1 MKIVYTVEPIE
12 GIVENAHPPFQTRM
26 AKEKLKAIIEEKL
39 IPMGLVESYTIAD
52 DREFP
57 FPFGMPNI
65 MHMNGFFGKKPNYNK
80 INKEVKELFNQPKK
94 EFKEFGKKLKSDLEK
109 ATDEE
114 ILGMVE
120 RFHYTP
126 DGTKKKHAEA
136 VAKVKEL
143 WKPYDKIS
151 NSLGSIDYN
160 HERQELVN
168 ALKILDDCH
177 VYGLLRDIQ
186 DAEKLLKA
194 GERDEAVKE
203 VVRHY
208 EDWARKNLAH
218 LYNECGDAQ
227 FYGAG
232 FFLARMIAHD
242 KEDDGEQTNSVF
254 PQPKKVEEVLER
266 MDMPYQVI
274 RV

>member
-1 MKIVYTVEPIE
+1 MKIVYTAEPIE

-26 AKEKLKAIIEEKL
+26 AREKLKAIIEEYL
-39 IPMGLVESYTIAD
+39 IPRGLVTSYTIAD
-52 DREFP
+52 DKEFP
-57 FPFGMPNI
+57 FPFSMPNI
-65 MHMNGFFGKKPNYNK
+65 LKMNGFFGENPNYNK
-80 INKEVKELFNQPKK
+80 IKEEVIELFNQPKR
-94 EFKEFGKKLKSDLEK
+94 EFKECEKKLKSDLEK

-114 ILGMVE
+114 LLGMVE

-126 DGTKKKHAEA
+126 QGTKKKHEDA

-151 NSLGSIDYN
+151 KSLASIDYN
-160 HERQELVN
+160 HERRQLLE
-168 ALKILDDCH
+168 ALTTLDDCH
-177 VYGLLRDIQ
+177 VYGLLDNIK

-194 GERDEAVKE
+194 GKRDEAVKE
-203 VVRHY
+203 IVRHY
-208 EDWARKNLAH
+208 EDWKRKNLGH

-232 FFLARMIAHD
+232 FFLARLVAHD
-242 KEDDGEQTNSVF
+242 KVDEELTNSVF
-254 PQPKKVEEVLER
+254 PQPKKVEEVLDR
-266 MDMPYQVI
+266 MEMPYQVI